1 MANGI
6 SLDAL
11 KARLLKTEGSV
22 KDTLDDAST
31 SGSEIPDDLIQV
43 QSFVRWEKAGKPNYT
58 AEEQLVIPLTRLIIV
73 LYWHFCQLTG
83 YKFEMLNKPC

>member
-22 KDTLDDAST
+22 KDTLDAST

-58 AEEQLVIPLTRLIIV
+58 AEEQLVIPLTRLIIA
-73 LYWHFCQLTG
+73 LHWHL
-83 YKFEMLNKPC
+83 